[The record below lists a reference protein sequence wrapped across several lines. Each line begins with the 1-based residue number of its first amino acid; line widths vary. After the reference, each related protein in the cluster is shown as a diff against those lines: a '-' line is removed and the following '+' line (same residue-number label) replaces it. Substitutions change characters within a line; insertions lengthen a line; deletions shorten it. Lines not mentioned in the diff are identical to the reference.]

1 MKIHEITDHLEEIA
15 PLHYQESY
23 DNSGLLVGDINSK
36 VKGALISLDCTESV
50 IDEAISLGINLVIS
64 HHPIIF
70 SSLNKI
76 NGRNYVERVIIKAI
90 KNDIAIYAIHTNLD
104 NVFEGVNN
112 KIAEKLGLIN
122 CKILLPKS
130 KQIKQLVVYCPLT
143 HSLALKEAL
152 LENGAGSFRNYD
164 NCSFSVKGKGTFRP
178 KKGSSPFLGNLEELE
193 EVDEERLEFFFNNE
207 DENLLLDV
215 MHQNHPYEQVAFQ
228 VYSLDNISSEIG
240 SGMIGDL
247 QKEIESKEYLDSLKS
262 KMSTECIRHTKLINK
277 KIKKIAICGGSGSFL
292 LEEAKRQN
300 ADLFV
305 SSDFKYHEFFDAEDK
320 IIIADIGHF
329 ESEQFTKD
337 LIYDLLSKKFTK
349 FAVQLSKVNTN
360 PINYL

>member
-1 MKIHEITDHLEEIA
+1 MKIHEITDYLEEIA

-23 DNSGLLVGDINSK
+23 DNSGLLVGDFNSK
-36 VKGALISLDCTESV
+36 AKGALISLDCTESV

-178 KKGSSPFLGNLEELE
+178 KRGSSPFLGNLRR
-193 EVDEERLEFFFNNE
+193 VR
-207 DENLLLDV
+207 
-215 MHQNHPYEQVAFQ
+215 A
-228 VYSLDNISSEIG
+228 S
-240 SGMIGDL
+240 
-247 QKEIESKEYLDSLKS
+247 
-262 KMSTECIRHTKLINK
+262 
-277 KIKKIAICGGSGSFL
+277 
-292 LEEAKRQN
+292 
-300 ADLFV
+300 
-305 SSDFKYHEFFDAEDK
+305 
-320 IIIADIGHF
+320 
-329 ESEQFTKD
+329 
-337 LIYDLLSKKFTK
+337 
-349 FAVQLSKVNTN
+349 
-360 PINYL
+360 